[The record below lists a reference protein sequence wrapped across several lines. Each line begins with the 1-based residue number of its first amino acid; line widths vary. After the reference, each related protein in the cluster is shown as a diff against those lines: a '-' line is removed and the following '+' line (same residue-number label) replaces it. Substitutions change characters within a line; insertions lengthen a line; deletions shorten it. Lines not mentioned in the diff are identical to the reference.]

1 MDGTGARTRG
11 ASHPCLDPDMR
22 NSAFE
27 GRNGRVPSLA
37 DVLQNPVFTNVVRLF
52 LIVVLSLGGYIWKT
66 EMNHVNRALDDIKSS
81 VHDSNARQWSEINDV
96 RRDMS
101 QMNEDLYGILYRTNE
116 LLFDLARSGDDPAAR
131 PSARAAGRRVP
142 PP

>member
-1 MDGTGARTRG
+1 
-11 ASHPCLDPDMR
+11 MR

-66 EMNHVNRALDDIKSS
+66 EMDHVNRALQDIKAG
-81 VHDSNARQWSEINDV
+81 VHDSIGRQWSEINGV
-96 RRDMS
+96 RRDVA
-101 QMNEDLYGILYRTNE
+101 QLNQDLYRILYRTNE
-116 LLFDLARSGDDPAAR
+116 LLLDLARTGDGPPVRPPAR
-131 PSARAAGRRVP
+131 GRDQRAAP
-142 PP
+142 P